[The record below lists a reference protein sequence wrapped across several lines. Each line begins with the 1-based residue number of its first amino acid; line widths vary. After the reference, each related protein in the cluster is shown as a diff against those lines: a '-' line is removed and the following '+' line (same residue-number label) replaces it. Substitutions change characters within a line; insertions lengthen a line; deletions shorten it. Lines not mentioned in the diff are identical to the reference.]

1 MHALKIIKFIS
12 SIVETF
18 GVSRPVNAWAE
29 VLDPQVIG
37 VFIFCDIFIVIVDKH
52 NQISECMFNI
62 IKFLPAVVP
71 SYGRGFYV
79 TDLLKQLGPGIW
91 WEMVNMAL
99 CT

>member
-1 MHALKIIKFIS
+1 ML
-12 SIVETF
+12 
-18 GVSRPVNAWAE
+18 
-29 VLDPQVIG
+29 
-37 VFIFCDIFIVIVDKH
+37 
-52 NQISECMFNI
+52 NI

-91 WEMVNMAL
+91 WEMLNMAL

>member
-18 GVSRPVNAWAE
+18 GVSRPVNAWAQ
-29 VLDPQVIG
+29 VLDQQVIG

>member
-18 GVSRPVNAWAE
+18 GVSRPVNAWVQ
-29 VLDPQVIG
+29 VLDPQVIE
-37 VFIFCDIFIVIVDKH
+37 VLFCDIFIVIVDKH
-52 NQISECMFNI
+52 NQISEWMFNI

-71 SYGRGFYV
+71 SYGQGIYV